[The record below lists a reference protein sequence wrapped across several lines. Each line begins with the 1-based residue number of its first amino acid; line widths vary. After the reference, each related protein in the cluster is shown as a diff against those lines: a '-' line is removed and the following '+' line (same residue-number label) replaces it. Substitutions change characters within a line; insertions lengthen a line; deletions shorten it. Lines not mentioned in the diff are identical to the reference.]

1 VIEAIMIPATM
12 KNMRGLE
19 KAGRFSGGGV
29 GDSMVGWMQNLS
41 SAAIYFVAKCRWVL
55 QKSNAT
61 LRFLGGENVVRCV
74 VNVVNKL
81 HQNHT
86 RTIRHAFQIYFA
98 AIPLSGREERVDG
111 ASSLHGAE
119 GTRFSNA
126 NTA

>member
-1 VIEAIMIPATM
+1 MIPTMM

-29 GDSMVGWMQNLS
+29 GVSMVGWMQICRSLRFF
-41 SAAIYFVAKCRWVL
+41 AAWGKWFFQGFLR
-55 QKSNAT
+55 KSNAN
-61 LRFLGGENVVRCV
+61 LWFLDGENVVRCM

-81 HQNHT
+81 HQTT
-86 RTIRHAFQIYFA
+86 REQYATLYRFISQST
-98 AIPLSGREERVDG
+98 PVSGWEERIDG

-119 GTRFSNA
+119 GTRFSRA